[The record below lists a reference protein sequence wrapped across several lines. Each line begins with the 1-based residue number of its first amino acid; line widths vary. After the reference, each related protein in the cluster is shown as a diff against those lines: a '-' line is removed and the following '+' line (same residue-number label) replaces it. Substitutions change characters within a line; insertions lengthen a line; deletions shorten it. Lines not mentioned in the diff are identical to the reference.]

1 MSHQMNI
8 TLTDEEYAELAAEAG
23 RAGKPVESVAHDM
36 LAQQLRA
43 SEPEPQGM
51 TARDFLERQYRDG
64 KVLNLPITQQLTA
77 AEEAERERLAQIFT
91 QGKPASEMV
100 IEDRGPR

>member
-36 LAQQLRA
+36 LAQRLRTSA
-43 SEPEPQGM
+43 PGQQGM
-51 TARDFLERQYRDG
+51 TARAFLERQYRDG
-64 KVLNLPITQQLTA
+64 KVLNLPVAQQSTS
-77 AEEAERERLAQIFT
+77 AEEAERERLAQIFA